1 MEKENVFSASLYTV
15 VLNSG
20 ILCMLIAY
28 IVTGK
33 TFDEYVSID
42 IIKFGG
48 AFLFTLYLFLCA
60 GLKRM
65 TFTEEG
71 AEFCYYLRPF
81 WRVYRYRYEDV
92 KKVYYEGGFSAG
104 SFSMFYFKVMRNHK
118 IGPFQKKLIFFLNTD
133 HKQAR
138 EIVMRFM
145 RRDIPFKHPE
155 SEFRRYLTGEIDK
168 WGDC

>member
-1 MEKENVFSASLYTV
+1 M
-15 VLNSG
+15 
-20 ILCMLIAY
+20 
-28 IVTGK
+28 
-33 TFDEYVSID
+33 
-42 IIKFGG
+42 
-48 AFLFTLYLFLCA
+48 AFLLSLYLFLCA

-65 TFTEEG
+65 TFTEDG
-71 AEFCYYLRPF
+71 VEFCYYLRPF